1 MKLRLS
7 RSHFYVSCW
16 AFSFRRWRKIFVH
29 FTDASTDFRR
39 WKAFSPPALE
49 SIKPTGRGLQIEIKF
64 WLIDSSLNMC
74 LMGIFSPPETRRR
87 ETKTSCRSNWILR
100 RREPLIGVSR
110 INSLWAL
117 RCLEEVFGPFEC
129 ADSEVTMS
137 IIQIIHADSFLQQ
150 LFFLFL
156 FTTFRGG

>member
-1 MKLRLS
+1 MFRVE
-7 RSHFYVSCW
+7 HFRFV
-16 AFSFRRWRKIFVH
+16 AGERFFVH

-74 LMGIFSPPETRRR
+74 LTGIFSPPETRRR

-117 RCLEEVFGPFEC
+117 RCLRCLEEVFGPFEC
-129 ADSEVTMS
+129 ADCGGHDVNYSNNSCRQFSST
-137 IIQIIHADSFLQQ
+137 I
-150 LFFLFL
+150 LFL